1 MEIRLFFQNLE
12 VRGTTILQG
21 DTVIL
26 NRNKGFIIHKDETIN
41 VDPKDVVEIILF
53 SNQVLPD
60 DLDV

>member
-60 DLDV
+60 DLEV